1 MSQQIRKCCPTWFC
15 SLKTHMFSLLWVWG
29 IKTPQ
34 GRKVCC
40 ITALTPSDP
49 KLLLWWKNDGYFG
62 ILQLN
67 PNNFDVKILSYTL
80 QLFELFQFLHKYN
93 FILNSFYSYFMCLNT
108 KISINNSIFQLMKK
122 KRYGNIPIS

>member
-1 MSQQIRKCCPTWFC
+1 
-15 SLKTHMFSLLWVWG
+15 
-29 IKTPQ
+29 
-34 GRKVCC
+34 
-40 ITALTPSDP
+40 
-49 KLLLWWKNDGYFG
+49 
-62 ILQLN
+62 LN